1 MYTRKRIVETETS
14 RAKLESLVS
23 PVFNSGQRERII
35 TITIKLY
42 TMKEIIMNLETLK

>member
-23 PVFNSGQRERII
+23 PVFNFGQRVRII
-35 TITIKLY
+35 TITIKPY